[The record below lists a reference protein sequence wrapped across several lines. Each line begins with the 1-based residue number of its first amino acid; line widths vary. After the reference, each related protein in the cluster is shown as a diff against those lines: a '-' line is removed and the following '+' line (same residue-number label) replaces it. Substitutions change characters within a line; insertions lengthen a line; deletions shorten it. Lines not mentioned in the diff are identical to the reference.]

1 MVSINTNI
9 SSLLAQNNTR
19 QVNNELEKAMERLSS
34 GLRINSASDDAAG
47 LAIASRME
55 SQVRGLQAAIKN
67 ANDGISVTQTAEGAM
82 EEIGNI
88 LQRMREL
95 AVQSANDSNSDADRA
110 YLQQE
115 VAQLSDEITRISET
129 TQYNGVN
136 VLDGSFA
143 GKTFQI
149 GANANQS
156 VSLDIANVA
165 AASLGIGASSTS
177 STSSTTTTTSGVAEE
192 IGSLSFDMDDRYA
205 FQLTDRD
212 TGLSYRIAPAAATA
226 AISAS
231 VVSLD
236 RVILT
241 DHGFRTGDAFIYSS
255 VGTVRY
261 IIKIDED
268 TFQIASS
275 YSNAIAGTANTLTT
289 VTQPTITGLGMSLTR
304 ADADSRADFA
314 ARINSGLKESA
325 VNTSVT
331 GNAAAASVS
340 ASTMNASAASD
351 DTFMFT
357 LKIGDTTQDIDF
369 GGRMLSTSLPGDS
382 TLTAADY
389 VHVAQA
395 MREELHSVFDDSVS
409 VTESSGVFTI
419 EDAQGRY
426 LEVSQGS
433 GNGYF
438 FGSDEQNSGSIYATA
453 TTQNNL
459 SVAWSDD
466 GSKLVVSHAAA
477 GGVDISNFA
486 STSTGTATFDVA
498 DTATT
503 GVAEPIVL
511 QDTLADST
519 ASVRGII
526 GESKIALN
534 FSDTFGY
541 AADGAGTADTGLAA
555 EYVFKITDGAGNV
568 YADFSGS
575 SSALDIQH
583 LNNTDAA
590 IEAFVLANLTAQI
603 TATGFNDNRIDVN
616 EFDVEY
622 TGGILTISNT
632 EGRDLRVEDFSS
644 AYGTITVSKLDGLE
658 GTEVLSSQRA
668 QTSEIRLERGFGTD
682 LDSRNFNV
690 PEFDFSVDGTYATS
704 NLTVGL
710 VFNLS
715 GTAGGAPR
723 TGWQQAAI
731 LERAFQGWK
740 MTGTS
745 TTQFIGDDNNFR
757 VAYDSSTDEFVIVDL
772 LGRELDI
779 KKRNDPHNPLLGAAV
794 STGQYFKTAAAVGA
808 ANKAN
813 VVQIDSGV
821 TSGVLTEAS
830 SVKLTF
836 NQDSVAAFVLGVNG
850 QTSTAAA
857 FNFASDT
864 FGSSAFKTA
873 LDGLMA
879 NLNTEYL
886 GAPYSYSMDVDNRAL
901 TITNSKGGEIFFDGH
916 TTTSTDL
923 ELQLDVMSGVLQ
935 NATDTSGN
943 GDAVIKANE
952 VVTVATATG
961 DGDVET
967 TTSTSTSSSSY
978 SSGNSGIDQLTIATQ
993 TGANSALG
1001 SIDAALST
1009 ILSERAKLGALENR
1023 LDHTVNNLSNVV
1035 TNTSA
1040 AQGRIQD
1047 ADFARETT
1055 NLTKSQILSQ
1065 AATSMLA
1072 QANQS
1077 KQNILALLQ

>member
-34 GLRINSASDDAAG
+34 GLRINSAGDDSAG

-67 ANDGISVTQTAEGAM
+67 ANDGTSVIQTAEGAM

-115 VAQLSDEITRISET
+115 VAQLSEEITRISET
-129 TQYNGVN
+129 TQFNGIN

-156 VSLDIANVA
+156 VTLDIANVA
-165 AASLGIGASSTS
+165 ASSLGIGASSTS
-177 STSSTTTTTSGVAEE
+177 STSSTSTTTSGVAEE
-192 IGSLSFDMDDRYA
+192 IGSLAFDRDDRYA

-212 TGLSYRIAPAAATA
+212 SGLSYRINPAGTAAT
-226 AISAS
+226 SAS
-231 VVSLD
+231 IVSLD
-236 RVILT
+236 RLIIT
-241 DHGFRTGDAFIYSS
+241 DHGFKTGDS
-255 VGTVRY
+255 VFNTTMVGAPVNTVSTPRF

-268 TFQIASS
+268 TFQLASS
-275 YSNAIAGTANTLTT
+275 YSDAIAGTAITLTT
-289 VTQPTITGLGMSLTR
+289 ASQPTVTGLGISLTR

-351 DTFMFT
+351 DTFKFT
-357 LKIGDTTQDIDF
+357 LKVGDTTQEVDF

-426 LEVSQGS
+426 LEVSQGA

-438 FGSDEQNSGSIYATA
+438 FGSDEQNSGSIFATA

-477 GGVDISNFA
+477 GGVDITNFA
-486 STSTGTATFDVA
+486 STSTGIATFDVA

-511 QDTLADST
+511 QDTLADTT

-534 FSDTFGY
+534 FSNTFGY
-541 AADGAGTADTGLAA
+541 AADGAAAADSSLAA
-555 EYVFKITDGAGNV
+555 EYVFKITDGAGNS

-575 SSALDIQH
+575 SSALDIQR

-590 IEAFVLANLTAQI
+590 IEAYVLANLTSHI
-603 TATGFNDNRIDVN
+603 TSTAFNDDRIDVG
-616 EFDVEY
+616 EFAVDY
-622 TGGILTISNT
+622 TGGILTISNS
-632 EGRDLRVEDFSS
+632 EGRDLRIEDVSS
-644 AYGTITVSKLDGLE
+644 SYGTITVSKLDGLE
-658 GTEVLSSQRA
+658 GTEKLSSQGYH
-668 QTSEIRLERGFGTD
+668 TSEVRLERGFGTTITAATATMTMV
-682 LDSRNFNV
+682 LDGGSNSVVTVSSAFAGTTS
-690 PEFDFSVDGTYATS
+690 FDTGWEQAAQLEVRLQA
-704 NLTVGL
+704 
-710 VFNLS
+710 
-715 GTAGGAPR
+715 GTASEVSSH
-723 TGWQQAAI
+723 I
-731 LERAFQGWK
+731 
-740 MTGTS
+740 
-745 TTQFIGDDNNFR
+745 R
-757 VAYDSSTDEFVIVDL
+757 VAYDSTTDEFVIQNT
-772 LGRELDI
+772 LGKSIDI
-779 KKRNDPHNPLLGAAV
+779 TATTAAG
-794 STGQYFKTAAAVGA
+794 SNGQYFKTAAASGG

-813 VVQIDSGV
+813 DVQIDSGV

-836 NQDSVAAFVLGVNG
+836 NQDDVNTFVLGMNS
-850 QTSTAAA
+850 QSSTARS

-864 FGSSAFKTA
+864 FASSTFKTS
-873 LDGLMA
+873 LDNLMA
-879 NLNTEYL
+879 NLNVEYD
-886 GAPYSYSMDVDNRAL
+886 GAPFSYSMDVANRAI
-901 TITNSKGGEIFFDGH
+901 TFTNSKGGEIFFDGH
-916 TTTSTDL
+916 TTNSTDL

-935 NATDTSGN
+935 NASDTSGN

-952 VVTVATATG
+952 AVTTATATG
-961 DGDVET
+961 DGSVET

-978 SSGNSGIDQLTIATQ
+978 SSGNTGIDQLTIATQ
-993 TGANSALG
+993 AGANNALG
-1001 SIDAALST
+1001 SIDAALAT

-1035 TNTSA
+1035 TNTAA
-1040 AQGRIQD
+1040 AQSRIMD

>member
-34 GLRINSASDDAAG
+34 GMRINSAGDDAAG

-95 AVQSANDSNSDADRA
+95 AVQAANDSNSDADRA

-129 TQYNGVN
+129 TQFNGIN

-156 VSLDIANVA
+156 VTLDIANVA
-165 AASLGIGASSTS
+165 ASSLGIGASSTS
-177 STSSTTTTTSGVAEE
+177 STSSTTTSTSGVAEE
-192 IGSLSFDMDDRYA
+192 IGRLSFDRDDRYA

-212 TGLSYRIAPAAATA
+212 TGLSYRINPAATA
-226 AISAS
+226 ATSATI
-231 VVSLD
+231 VSLD
-236 RVILT
+236 RIVLT
-241 DHGFRTGDAFIYSS
+241 DHGFKTGDAIIQSTLAGFPTNTASTPRF
-255 VGTVRY
+255 V
-261 IIKIDED
+261 IKIDED

-275 YSNAIAGTANTLTT
+275 LSNAIAGTANTLTT
-289 VTQPTITGLGMSLTR
+289 TTQPTITGLGISLTR

-351 DTFMFT
+351 DTFKFT
-357 LKIGDTTQDIDF
+357 LKVGDTTQQVDF
-369 GGRMLSTSLPGDS
+369 GARMLSTSLPGDS

-395 MREELHSVFDDSVS
+395 MREELHSVFDDSIS
-409 VTESSGVFTI
+409 VTQSSGRFTI

-426 LEVSQGS
+426 LEVSQGA

-438 FGSDEQNSGSIYATA
+438 FGSDEQNSGSIYASA
-453 TTQNNL
+453 NAQNNI

-466 GSKLVVSHAAA
+466 GSSLIINHAAA
-477 GGVDISNFA
+477 GGVDITNFS

-503 GVAEPIVL
+503 SVVEPIVL
-511 QDTLADST
+511 EDTLADST

-534 FSDTFGY
+534 FSNTFGY
-541 AADGAGTADTGLAA
+541 ADDGGTADTNLNANYA
-555 EYVFKITDGAGNV
+555 FKITDGAGNV
-568 YADFSGS
+568 YADFTGS
-575 SSALDIQH
+575 SSAVNVQH

-590 IEAFVLANLTAQI
+590 IEAYVLANLTTKIA
-603 TATGFNDNRIDVN
+603 ATGFNDDRINVG
-616 EFDVEY
+616 EFGVDY
-622 TGGILTISNT
+622 TGGILTITNS
-632 EGRDLRVEDFSS
+632 EGRDLRVEDVYSK
-644 AYGTITVSKLDGLE
+644 YGTITVSKLDGLA
-658 GTEVLSSQRA
+658 GTETLSSQGA
-668 QTSEIRLERGFGTD
+668 HASEVRIARGFGTTITAATAT
-682 LDSRNFNV
+682 LTLI
-690 PEFDFSVDGTYATS
+690 VDGSSTS
-704 NLTVGL
+704 SVID
-710 VFNLS
+710 VKSAFA
-715 GTAGGAPR
+715 GTASFQ
-723 TGWQQAAI
+723 TGWQQATQ
-731 LERAFQGWK
+731 LEVELQD
-740 MTGTS
+740 GTAVGAD
-745 TTQFIGDDNNFR
+745 TNIR
-757 VAYDSSTDEFVIVDL
+757 VAYDSTTDEFVITNI
-772 LGRELDI
+772 LGREMNI
-779 KKRNDPHNPLLGAAV
+779 SATTEPTAA

-808 ANKAN
+808 ANKGHT
-813 VVQIDSGV
+813 VQIDSGV
-821 TSGVLTEAS
+821 TSGVLTEAT

-836 NQDSVAAFVLGVNG
+836 NQDDVNTFVLGVNG
-850 QTSTAAA
+850 QSSTARS
-857 FNFASDT
+857 FNFDSDT
-864 FGSSAFKTA
+864 FSSSTFKTS
-873 LDGLMA
+873 LDNLMA
-879 NLNTEYL
+879 NLNVEYL
-886 GAPYSYSMDVDNRAL
+886 GSPFSYSMDVANRAI

-916 TTTSTDL
+916 TTNSTDL

-935 NATDTSGN
+935 NASDTSGP

-952 VVTVATATG
+952 AVTVASATG
-961 DGDVET
+961 DGSVET

-978 SSGNSGIDQLTIATQ
+978 TSGHTGIDQLTIATQ
-993 TGANSALG
+993 AGANSALG
-1001 SIDAALST
+1001 SIDAALAT

-1023 LDHTVNNLSNVV
+1023 LDHTVNNLSNVA
-1035 TNTSA
+1035 TNTTA
-1040 AQGRIQD
+1040 AQGRIMD
-1047 ADFARETT
+1047 ADFAKETT

>member
-1 MVSINTNI
+1 M
-9 SSLLAQNNTR
+9 
-19 QVNNELEKAMERLSS
+19 NNELEKAMERLSS
-34 GLRINSASDDAAG
+34 GLRINSAGDDAAG

-67 ANDGISVTQTAEGAM
+67 ANDGISVAQTAEGAM

-115 VAQLSDEITRISET
+115 VAQLSEEITRISET
-129 TQYNGVN
+129 TQFNGVN
-136 VLDGSFA
+136 VLDGSFT

-156 VSLDIANVA
+156 VNIDISNVA
-165 AASLGIGASSTS
+165 ASSLGIGASSTS
-177 STSSTTTTTSGVAEE
+177 SSNSTTTTTSGVAEE
-192 IGSLSFDMDDRYA
+192 IGRLSFDMDDRYA

-212 TGLSYRIAPAAATA
+212 TGLSYRINPAATA
-226 AISAS
+226 ATSAS

-236 RVILT
+236 RIILT
-241 DHGFRTGDAFIYSS
+241 DHGLKTGDAIISS
-255 VGTVRY
+255 TLAGIPGTNTVATPRY
-261 IIKIDED
+261 VIKIDED

-275 YSNAIAGTANTLTT
+275 YSNAIAGSAETLTT
-289 VTQPTITGLGMSLTR
+289 VTQPTITGLGMVLNRS
-304 ADADSRADFA
+304 DADSRADFA
-314 ARINSGLKESA
+314 ARINVGLKESA
-325 VNTSVT
+325 TNTSVT
-331 GNAAAASVS
+331 GNSAAASVS
-340 ASTMNASAASD
+340 AATMNASAASD
-351 DTFMFT
+351 DTFKFT
-357 LKIGDTTQDIDF
+357 LKVGDTTQSVDF

-382 TLTAADY
+382 TLAAADY

-395 MREELHSVFDDSVS
+395 MREELHSMFDDSIS

-426 LEVSQGS
+426 LEVSQGA

-438 FGSDEQNSGSIYATA
+438 FGSDEQNSGSIFTTA
-453 TTQNNL
+453 SQQNNL

-466 GSKLVVSHAAA
+466 GSALIVNHAAA
-477 GGVDISNFA
+477 GGVDITNFA

-503 GVAEPIVL
+503 GVAEPVVL

-519 ASVRGII
+519 ASVRGIV

-534 FSDTFGY
+534 FSNTFGY
-541 AADGAGTADTGLAA
+541 AADGGTSDANLNAN
-555 EYVFKITDGAGNV
+555 YVFKITDGAGNV
-568 YADFSGS
+568 YADFSGT

-603 TATGFNDNRIDVN
+603 AATGFNDDRIDVG
-616 EFDVEY
+616 EFSVDY
-622 TGGILTISNT
+622 TGGILTVANS
-632 EGRDLRVEDFSS
+632 EGRDLRVEDVSS
-644 AYGTITVSKLDGLE
+644 AFGTITVSKLDGID
-658 GTEVLSSQRA
+658 GTEILSSQGA
-668 QTSEIRLERGFGTD
+668 HASEVRIERGFGTTIAAATATLTMSID
-682 LDSRNFNV
+682 GGTN
-690 PEFDFSVDGTYATS
+690 SV
-704 NLTVGL
+704 LTVAT
-710 VFNLS
+710 VFPGGNTGWAQATLLEARLQA
-715 GTAGGAPR
+715 GTADGAD
-723 TGWQQAAI
+723 TN
-731 LERAFQGWK
+731 
-740 MTGTS
+740 M
-745 TTQFIGDDNNFR
+745 R
-757 VAYDSSTDEFVIVDL
+757 VAYDSTSDEFVITNV
-772 LGRELDI
+772 LGREI
-779 KKRNDPHNPLLGAAV
+779 NISATTEPTAA

-808 ANKAN
+808 ANKAHD
-813 VVQIDSGV
+813 VQVDSGV

-836 NQDSVAAFVLGVNG
+836 NQDNVDTFVLGVNG
-850 QTSTAAA
+850 QTSTARS
-857 FNFASDT
+857 FNFDTDT
-864 FGSSAFKTA
+864 FSSSNFKTS
-873 LDGLMA
+873 LDNLMA
-879 NLNTEYL
+879 NLNVEYL
-886 GAPYSYSMDVDNRAL
+886 GGPFSYSMDVDNRAI
-901 TITNSKGGEIFFDGH
+901 TVTNSKGGEIFFDGH
-916 TTTSTDL
+916 TTNSTDL

-935 NATDTSGN
+935 NASDTSGN
-943 GDAVIKANE
+943 GDALIKANE
-952 VVTVATATG
+952 ALTTVSATG

-993 TGANSALG
+993 AGANEALG
-1001 SIDAALST
+1001 SIDAALAT

-1023 LDHTVNNLSNVV
+1023 LDHTVSNLSNVA
-1035 TNTSA
+1035 TNTAA

>member
-34 GLRINSASDDAAG
+34 GMRINSAGDDAAG

-129 TQYNGVN
+129 TQFNGIN
-136 VLDGSFA
+136 VLDGSYS

-156 VSLDIANVA
+156 VNIDIANVA
-165 AASLGIGASSTS
+165 ASSLGIGASSTS

-192 IGSLSFDMDDRYA
+192 IGSLAFDRDDRYA

-212 TGLSYRIAPAAATA
+212 TGLSYRINPAATA
-226 AISAS
+226 ATSAS
-231 VVSLD
+231 VISLD
-236 RVILT
+236 RIILT
-241 DHGFRTGDAFIYSS
+241 DHGFKTGDAIIQSTLAGFPTNTAS
-255 VGTVRY
+255 TPRY
-261 IIKIDED
+261 VIKIDED

-622 TGGILTISNT
+622 TGGILTITNS
-632 EGRDLRVEDFSS
+632 EGRDLKVEDFSS
-644 AYGTITVSKLDGLE
+644 AHGTATVSKLDGLE
-658 GTEVLSSQRA
+658 GTEELSSQGA
-668 QTSEIRLERGFGTD
+668 HTSEIRLGRGFGTTIA
-682 LDSRNFNV
+682 SAAGSMVMTFTI
-690 PEFDFSVDGTYATS
+690 DGGTASARAIHTAFP
-704 NLTVGL
+704 G
-710 VFNLS
+710 
-715 GTAGGAPR
+715 GTAGD
-723 TGWQQAAI
+723 TGWEQAAL
-731 LERAFQGWK
+731 LETAIQA
-740 MTGTS
+740 GTADGAD
-745 TTQFIGDDNNFR
+745 TNLR
-757 VAYDSSTDEFVIVDL
+757 VAYDSTTDEFVIQNV
-772 LGRELDI
+772 LGREI
-779 KKRNDPHNPLLGAAV
+779 NVTAITNPAAA
-794 STGQYFKTAAAVGA
+794 STGQYFQSTTATGN
-808 ANKAN
+808 ANKAHS
-813 VVQIDSGV
+813 VVIDSGV
-821 TSGVLTEAS
+821 TAGVLTEAS

-836 NQDSVAAFVLGVNG
+836 NQDDIAAFVLGVNG
-850 QTSTAAA
+850 QSSTAAA

-864 FGSSAFKTA
+864 FASSAFKTA

-879 NLNTEYL
+879 NLNVEYL
-886 GAPYSYSMDVDNRAL
+886 GAPYSYSMDADNRAL

-993 TGANSALG
+993 AGANEALG
-1001 SIDAALST
+1001 SIDAALAT

-1035 TNTSA
+1035 TNTTA

>member
-1 MVSINTNI
+1 
-9 SSLLAQNNTR
+9 
-19 QVNNELEKAMERLSS
+19 VNNELEKAMERLSS

-115 VAQLSDEITRISET
+115 VAQLSDEITRISQT
-129 TQYNGVN
+129 TQFNGTN
-136 VLDGSFA
+136 VLDGSYS

-156 VSLDIANVA
+156 VNIDIANVA
-165 AASLGIGASSTS
+165 ASSLGIGASSTS

-192 IGSLSFDMDDRYA
+192 IGRLSFDRDDRYA

-212 TGLSYRIAPAAATA
+212 TGLSYRINPAATA
-226 AISAS
+226 ATSAS

-236 RVILT
+236 RIILT
-241 DHGFRTGDAFIYSS
+241 DHGFRTGDAIISTTLAGIP
-255 VGTVRY
+255 GTNTVATPRY
-261 IIKIDED
+261 VIKIDED

-275 YSNAIAGTANTLTT
+275 YSNAIAGSAETLTT

-314 ARINSGLKESA
+314 ARINVGLKESA
-325 VNTSVT
+325 TNTSVT
-331 GNAAAASVS
+331 GNSAAASVS
-340 ASTMNASAASD
+340 ASTMNAAAASD
-351 DTFMFT
+351 DTFKFT
-357 LKIGDTTQDIDF
+357 LKVGDTTQEVDF

-382 TLTAADY
+382 TLAAADY

-395 MREELHSVFDDSVS
+395 MREEIQSVFDDSIS

-426 LEVSQGS
+426 LEVSQGA

-438 FGSDEQNSGSIYATA
+438 FGSDEQNSGSIFTTA
-453 TTQNNL
+453 SQQNNL

-466 GSKLVVSHAAA
+466 GSSLIVNHAAA

-486 STSTGTATFDVA
+486 STSTGIATFDVA
-498 DTATT
+498 DTAST

-534 FSDTFGY
+534 FSNTFGY
-541 AADGAGTADTGLAA
+541 AADGAAGADSSLAA

-616 EFDVEY
+616 EFDVDY
-622 TGGILTISNT
+622 TGGILTITNS
-632 EGRDLRVEDFSS
+632 EGRDLRVEDVSS
-644 AYGTITVSKLDGLE
+644 AYGTVTVSKLDGLE
-658 GTEVLSSQRA
+658 GTETLSSQGA
-668 QTSEIRLERGFGTD
+668 HASEVRLERGFGTTIATAAG
-682 LDSRNFNV
+682 
-690 PEFDFSVDGTYATS
+690 SVIMTFTIDGGTASARAIHTAFP
-704 NLTVGL
+704 G
-710 VFNLS
+710 
-715 GTAGGAPR
+715 GTAGD
-723 TGWQQAAI
+723 TGWEQAVL
-731 LERAFQGWK
+731 LEVAMQA
-740 MTGTS
+740 GTAVGADS
-745 TTQFIGDDNNFR
+745 NLR
-757 VAYDSSTDEFVIVDL
+757 VAYDGTTDEFVITNV
-772 LGRELDI
+772 LGREI
-779 KKRNDPHNPLLGAAV
+779 NITAITAPTAA
-794 STGQYFKTAAAVGA
+794 STGQYFKSTTATGN
-808 ANKAN
+808 ANKAHD
-813 VVQIDSGV
+813 VVVDSGV

-836 NQDSVAAFVLGVNG
+836 NQDSIAAFVLGVNG

-923 ELQLDVMSGVLQ
+923 ELQLDVVSGVLQ

-952 VVTVATATG
+952 VNTVATATG
-961 DGDVET
+961 DGSVET

-978 SSGNSGIDQLTIATQ
+978 SSGNAGIDQLTIATQ

-1001 SIDAALST
+1001 SIDAALAT

-1035 TNTSA
+1035 TNTAA
-1040 AQGRIQD
+1040 AQSRIMD

-1077 KQNILALLQ
+1077 KQGVLALLQ

>member
-1 MVSINTNI
+1 
-9 SSLLAQNNTR
+9 
-19 QVNNELEKAMERLSS
+19 MERLSS
-34 GLRINSASDDAAG
+34 GMRINSAGDDAAG

-129 TQYNGVN
+129 TQFNGVN
-136 VLDGSFA
+136 VLDGTFA

-156 VSLDIANVA
+156 VTLDIANVA
-165 AASLGIGASSTS
+165 ASSLGIGASSTS
-177 STSSTTTTTSGVAEE
+177 STSSTTTTTSGVPEE
-192 IGSLSFDMDDRYA
+192 IGNLTFDRDDRYA

-212 TGLSYRIAPAAATA
+212 TGLSYRINPAGTAATSPS
-226 AISAS
+226 II
-231 VVSLD
+231 SLD
-236 RVILT
+236 RLIIT
-241 DHGFRTGDAFIYSS
+241 DHGFKTGDAVFNTTM
-255 VGTVRY
+255 VGAPVNTVSTPRF

-268 TFQIASS
+268 TFQLASS
-275 YSNAIAGTANTLTT
+275 YGDAIAGTAITLTT
-289 VTQPTITGLGMSLTR
+289 VSQPTVTGLGISLTR

-351 DTFMFT
+351 DTFKFT
-357 LKIGDTTQDIDF
+357 LMVGDTTQEVDF

-382 TLTAADY
+382 TLAAADY

-409 VTESSGVFTI
+409 VTQSSGVFTI

-426 LEVSQGS
+426 LELSQGA

-453 TTQNNL
+453 TTQNNI

-466 GSKLVVSHAAA
+466 GSNLVISHAAA
-477 GGVDISNFA
+477 GGVDITNFA
-486 STSTGTATFDVA
+486 STSTGIATFDVA

-503 GVAEPIVL
+503 GVLEPIVL
-511 QDTLADST
+511 QDTLADTT

-534 FSDTFGY
+534 FSNTFGY
-541 AADGAGTADTGLAA
+541 AADGGGTANSGLAA
-555 EYVFKITDGAGNV
+555 NYVFKITDGAGNA
-568 YADFSGS
+568 YADFSGTT
-575 SSALDIQH
+575 SALDIQRF
-583 LNNTDAA
+583 NNTDAA
-590 IEAFVLANLTAQI
+590 IEAFVLANLTSHI
-603 TATGFNDNRIDVN
+603 SSTGFNDDRIDIG
-616 EFDVEY
+616 EFAVDY
-622 TGGILTISNT
+622 TGGILTITNS
-632 EGRDLRVEDFSS
+632 EGRDLRIEDVSS
-644 AYGTITVSKLDGLE
+644 SYGTITVSKLDGLE
-658 GTEVLSSQRA
+658 GTEKLSSQGY
-668 QTSEIRLERGFGTD
+668 QTSEVRLERGFGTTITAATATMTMV
-682 LDSRNFNV
+682 LDSGSS
-690 PEFDFSVDGTYATS
+690 SVI
-704 NLTVGL
+704 TVSAAFVG
-710 VFNLS
+710 
-715 GTAGGAPR
+715 GTAAD
-723 TGWQQAAI
+723 TGWEQAAL
-731 LERAFQGWK
+731 LEARLQA
-740 MTGTS
+740 GTASEVS
-745 TTQFIGDDNNFR
+745 THLR
-757 VAYDSSTDEFVIVDL
+757 VAYDSTTDEFVIQNT
-772 LGRELDI
+772 LGKSIDI
-779 KKRNDPHNPLLGAAV
+779 TATTAAG
-794 STGQYFKTAAAVGA
+794 SEGQYFKTAAASGG

-813 VVQIDSGV
+813 DVLVSSGI
-821 TSGVLTEAS
+821 TSGVLTEAT

-836 NQDSVAAFVLGVNG
+836 SQDDVDTFILGVNS
-850 QTSTAAA
+850 QVSTARS

-864 FGSSAFKTA
+864 FASSTFKTSF
-873 LDGLMA
+873 DNLMA
-879 NLNTEYL
+879 KLNTEYS
-886 GAPYSYSMDVDNRAL
+886 GTPFSYEMDAANRAI
-901 TITNSKGGEIFFDGH
+901 TITNSKGGEIFFDSH
-916 TTTSTDL
+916 TTNSTDL

-935 NATDTSGN
+935 NASDTSGN

-952 VVTVATATG
+952 AVTTATATG
-961 DGDVET
+961 DGSVET
-967 TTSTSTSSSSY
+967 TTSTSSSSSSY
-978 SSGNSGIDQLTIATQ
+978 STGNTGIDQLTIATQ
-993 TGANSALG
+993 AGANDALG
-1001 SIDAALST
+1001 SIDAALAT

-1023 LDHTVNNLSNVV
+1023 LDHTVNNLSNVA

-1040 AQGRIQD
+1040 AMGRIMD

>member
-1 MVSINTNI
+1 M
-9 SSLLAQNNTR
+9 
-19 QVNNELEKAMERLSS
+19 NNELEKAMERLSS
-34 GLRINSASDDAAG
+34 GMRINSAGDDAAG

-95 AVQSANDSNSDADRA
+95 SVQSANDSNSDADRA

-129 TQYNGVN
+129 TQFNGIN
-136 VLDGSFA
+136 VLDGSFT

-165 AASLGIGASSTS
+165 ASSLGIGASSTS

-192 IGSLSFDMDDRYA
+192 IGNLTFDRDDVYSLE
-205 FQLTDRD
+205 LTDRD

-226 AISAS
+226 TAAS

-236 RVILT
+236 ILKLT
-241 DHGFRTGDAFIYSS
+241 DHGFVTGDEVRSS
-255 VGTVRY
+255 TMAGVSVTATTTGTSRF
-261 IIKIDED
+261 IIKVDED
-268 TFQIASS
+268 TFKLATSQA
-275 YSNAIAGTANTLTT
+275 NAIAGTAIDLTT
-289 VTQPTITGLGMSLTR
+289 VTAPIITGVGLTLTR
-304 ADADSRADFA
+304 GDADSRADFA
-314 ARINSGLKESA
+314 ERINQGLKESA
-325 VNTSVT
+325 TNTTVT

-340 ASTMNASAASD
+340 ATTMNAAAAAD
-351 DTFMFT
+351 ETYKFT
-357 LKIGDTTQDIDF
+357 LKVGDTTQEVDIKN
-369 GGRMLSTSLPGDS
+369 RMLSTSLPGSS
-382 TLTAADY
+382 TLAAATY
-389 VHVAQA
+389 IHVAQA
-395 MREELHSVFDDSVS
+395 MREELQSVFDDSIT
-409 VTESSGVFTI
+409 VTQSSGVFSI

-426 LEVSQGS
+426 LEVSQGA

-438 FGSDEQNSGSIYATA
+438 FGSDEQNSGSVYTEAS
-453 TTQNNL
+453 TQNNI

-466 GSKLVVSHAAA
+466 GSNLVVNHAAA
-477 GGVDISNFA
+477 GGVDITNF
-486 STSTGTATFDVA
+486 SSSSTGTATFDVA

-503 GVAEPIVL
+503 ALNEPVVL
-511 QDTLADST
+511 QDTLADTT

-534 FSDTFGY
+534 FSNTFGY
-541 AADGAGTADTGLAA
+541 AADGAGTGDAALAA
-555 EYVFKITDGAGNV
+555 NYVFKITDGAGNV
-568 YADFSGS
+568 YADFSGT
-575 SSALDIQH
+575 SSALDIQS

-603 TATGFNDNRIDVN
+603 TATGFNDDRINVG
-616 EFDVEY
+616 EFAVDY
-622 TGGILTISNT
+622 TGGILTISNS
-632 EGRDLRVEDFSS
+632 EGRDLRVEDVSS
-644 AYGTITVSKLDGLE
+644 AYGTITVSKLDGLD
-658 GTEVLSSQRA
+658 GTEKLSSQGA
-668 QTSEIRLERGFGTD
+668 HASEVRLERGFGTTITASTATLTMSID
-682 LDSRNFNV
+682 GGTN
-690 PEFDFSVDGTYATS
+690 SV
-704 NLTVGL
+704 LTVAT
-710 VFNLS
+710 VFPG
-715 GTAGGAPR
+715 GTAGDS
-723 TGWQQAAI
+723 GWEQAAL
-731 LERAFQGWK
+731 LEARLQA
-740 MTGTS
+740 GTAVGADS
-745 TTQFIGDDNNFR
+745 NLR
-757 VAYDSSTDEFVIVDL
+757 VAYDSTSDEFVITNV
-772 LGRELDI
+772 LGREMNI
-779 KKRNDPHNPLLGAAV
+779 SATTEPAAA

-808 ANKAN
+808 ANKAHE
-813 VVQIDSGV
+813 VVIDSGV

-836 NQDSVAAFVLGVNG
+836 NQDDVSTFVLGVNG
-850 QTSTAAA
+850 QASTARS
-857 FNFASDT
+857 FNFDSDT
-864 FGSSAFKTA
+864 FSSSTFKTS
-873 LDGLMA
+873 LDNLMA

-886 GAPYSYSMDVDNRAL
+886 GAPFSYSMDVDNRAL

-916 TTTSTDL
+916 TTASTDL

-935 NATDTSGN
+935 NASDTSGN

-952 VVTVATATG
+952 VLTTVSATG
-961 DGDVET
+961 DGSVET

-978 SSGNSGIDQLTIATQ
+978 SSGNTGIDQLTIATQ
-993 TGANSALG
+993 AGANSAIT
-1001 SIDAALST
+1001 SIDAALAT

-1035 TNTSA
+1035 TNTAA

>member
-1 MVSINTNI
+1 
-9 SSLLAQNNTR
+9 
-19 QVNNELEKAMERLSS
+19 MERLSS
-34 GLRINSASDDAAG
+34 GMRINSAGDDAAG

-95 AVQSANDSNSDADRA
+95 AVQAANDSNSDADRA

-129 TQYNGVN
+129 TQFNGIN

-156 VSLDIANVA
+156 VTLDIANVA
-165 AASLGIGASSTS
+165 ASSLGIGASSTS

-192 IGSLSFDMDDRYA
+192 IGRLSFDRDDRYA

-212 TGLSYRIAPAAATA
+212 TGLSYRINPAATA
-226 AISAS
+226 ATSAS
-231 VVSLD
+231 IVSLD
-236 RVILT
+236 RIILT
-241 DHGFRTGDAFIYSS
+241 DHGFKTGDAIIQTTLAGFPTN
-255 VGTVRY
+255 TVSTPRFV
-261 IIKIDED
+261 IKIDED

-275 YSNAIAGTANTLTT
+275 LSNAIAGNANTLTT
-289 VTQPTITGLGMSLTR
+289 TKVALTFEDAIVGSAINFVKYTPGDSNSNFTLPIITGVGVSLTR
-304 ADADSRADFA
+304 GDANSRADFA
-314 ARINSGLKESA
+314 ARINAGLKESA

-351 DTFMFT
+351 DTFKFT
-357 LKIGDTTQDIDF
+357 LKVGDTTQQVDF
-369 GGRMLSTSLPGDS
+369 GARMLSTSLPGDS

-395 MREELHSVFDDSVS
+395 MREELHSVFDDSIS
-409 VTESSGVFTI
+409 VTHSSGRFTI

-426 LEVSQGS
+426 LEVSQGA

-438 FGSDEQNSGSIYATA
+438 FGSDEQNSGSIYASA
-453 TTQNNL
+453 NAQNNI

-466 GSKLVVSHAAA
+466 GSSLIVNHAAA
-477 GGVDISNFA
+477 GGVDITNFS

-503 GVAEPIVL
+503 AVVEPIVL
-511 QDTLADST
+511 EDTLADST

-534 FSDTFGY
+534 FSNTFGY
-541 AADGAGTADTGLAA
+541 ADDGGTADTSLNANYA
-555 EYVFKITDGAGNV
+555 FKITDGAGNV
-568 YADFSGS
+568 YADFTGS
-575 SSALDIQH
+575 SSAVNVQH

-590 IEAFVLANLTAQI
+590 IEAYVLANLTTKIA
-603 TATGFNDNRIDVN
+603 ATGFNDDRINVG
-616 EFDVEY
+616 EFGVDY
-622 TGGILTISNT
+622 TGGILTITNS
-632 EGRDLRVEDFSS
+632 EGRDLRVEDVYSK
-644 AYGTITVSKLDGLE
+644 YGTITVSKLDGLA
-658 GTEVLSSQRA
+658 GTDKLSSQGA
-668 QTSEIRLERGFGTD
+668 HASEVRIARGFGTTITAATAT
-682 LDSRNFNV
+682 LTLI
-690 PEFDFSVDGTYATS
+690 VDGSSTS
-704 NLTVGL
+704 SVID
-710 VFNLS
+710 VKSAFA
-715 GTAGGAPR
+715 GTASFQ
-723 TGWQQAAI
+723 TGWQQATQ
-731 LERAFQGWK
+731 LEVELQD
-740 MTGTS
+740 GTAVGAD
-745 TTQFIGDDNNFR
+745 TNIR
-757 VAYDSSTDEFVIVDL
+757 VAYDSTTDEFVIINV
-772 LGRELDI
+772 LGREMNI
-779 KKRNDPHNPLLGAAV
+779 SATTEPTAA

-808 ANKAN
+808 ANKGHT
-813 VVQIDSGV
+813 VQIDSGV
-821 TSGVLTEAS
+821 TSGVLTEAT

-836 NQDSVAAFVLGVNG
+836 NQDDVNTFVLGVNG
-850 QTSTAAA
+850 QSSTARS
-857 FNFASDT
+857 FNFDSDT
-864 FGSSAFKTA
+864 FSSSTFKTS
-873 LDGLMA
+873 LDNLMA
-879 NLNTEYL
+879 NLNVEYL
-886 GAPYSYSMDVDNRAL
+886 GSPFSYSMDVANRAI

-916 TTTSTDL
+916 TTNSTDL

-935 NATDTSGN
+935 NASDTSGP

-952 VVTVATATG
+952 AVTVASATG
-961 DGDVET
+961 DGSVET

-978 SSGNSGIDQLTIATQ
+978 TSGHTGIDQLTIATQ
-993 TGANSALG
+993 AGANSALG
-1001 SIDAALST
+1001 SIDAALAT

-1023 LDHTVNNLSNVV
+1023 LDHTVNNLSNVA
-1035 TNTSA
+1035 TNTEA
-1040 AQGRIQD
+1040 AQGRVMD
-1047 ADFARETT
+1047 ADFAKETT
-1055 NLTKSQILSQ
+1055 NLTKAQILSQ